1 MRVLLAP
8 LAIALVGFGA
18 NACGEAS
25 KPAGSASTT
34 ASSPAVTTGRPETV
48 TTTATGLVF
57 DSDDDPIRFYGHEAD
72 AAESRAITALVRG
85 YYAGA
90 AKDDGARACRMIHP
104 LIAEAI
110 PEDYA
115 EQPSL
120 RGKTCAVV
128 MSKLLKQLHRRHAPE
143 SASPKESATLEVIGV
158 RVEGG
163 IALVLL
169 RFANAPEPDH
179 IAVHLEGHNWK
190 IWELFGNHM
199 P

>member
-8 LAIALVGFGA
+8 LAITLLGFGA

-25 KPAGSASTT
+25 KPAGSAPTT
-34 ASSPAVTTGRPETV
+34 ASSAAATTGHPETV

-57 DSDDDPIRFYGHEAD
+57 DSDDDPVRFYGHEAD
-72 AAESRAITALVRG
+72 TAQRQAITALVKS
-85 YYAGA
+85 YYAAA
-90 AKDDGARACRMIHP
+90 AKDDGAKACRMIHP

-110 PEDYA
+110 PEDYE
-115 EQPSL
+115 EQPAL
-120 RGKTCAVV
+120 RGRTCAVV
-128 MSKLLKQLHRRHAPE
+128 MSKLLKQLHGRHAPE
-143 SASPKESATLEVIGV
+143 SATPRESATLKVIGV

-169 RFANAPEPDH
+169 RFADAPEPDH
-179 IAVHLEGHNWK
+179 IAVHLEGHSWK